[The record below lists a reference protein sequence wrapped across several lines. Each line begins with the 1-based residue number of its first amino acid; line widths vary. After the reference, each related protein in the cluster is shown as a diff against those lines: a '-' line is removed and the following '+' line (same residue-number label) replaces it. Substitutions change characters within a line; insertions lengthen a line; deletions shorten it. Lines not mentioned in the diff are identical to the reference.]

1 MSTTAGPEPVVG
13 LSLEVAVAEEV
24 AAVVELEEVELE
36 EVEPGPVT
44 WSSQLLLSLEGTAL
58 QTHCSCNRLKLF
70 TKLGAPSAGSSSVGW
85 S

>member
-24 AAVVELEEVELE
+24 AAAVELEEVVLE
-36 EVEPGPVT
+36 EVDPGPVT
-44 WSSQLLLSLEGTAL
+44 WFSQLLLSLEGTVL
-58 QTHCSCNRLKLF
+58 QTYCSCNGLKIF
-70 TKLGAPSAGSSSVGW
+70 TKLGTPAAGSSSVGW